1 MADSA
6 TNTEYLSL
14 KLPPDLKSALLKDA
28 AALGVSISAAAR
40 MRLLSGRAP
49 KFETTDAQR

>member
-49 KFETTDAQR
+49 KFDAQR